1 MFTKA
6 YTAIIQSRYDIKA
19 VNVMVPP
26 GDESKNDELISE
38 SYPGYSLVALV
49 PGQHAK
55 WCHVYMQNVNDDAP
69 RKNSGV
75 STDIQSVDVWN
86 TQELM
91 TS

>member
-6 YTAIIQSRYDIKA
+6 YTAIIQSEYDIKA

-26 GDESKNDELISE
+26 GDESKNNELISK
-38 SYPGYSLVALV
+38 SHPGYRLVALV

-55 WCHVYMQNVNDDAP
+55 WCHVYMQNVNDNAP
-69 RKNSGV
+69 RKGSGV

-86 TQELM
+86 TQELIAN
-91 TS
+91 